1 MKFWFNVSCFV
12 NSSAR
17 SYLFIMLVS
26 TDVMVEV
33 DAVTTSM
40 EKQLRLLNI
49 LGSKDDGILS
59 HTLDS
64 ATLKGINLEDNIPLK
79 KVCSSSKGSFGFFFP
94 HPNYVLVFLHVFSS
108 FLIVADNFLL
118 SDEGNSF
125 VYGT

>member
-12 NSSAR
+12 NSSAC

-33 DAVTTSM
+33 DAVTTGM

-59 HTLDS
+59 PTLDS

-79 KVCSSSKGSFGFFFP
+79 KVCSSSKGSFGFSPPSKLCSCFPSCIFFI
-94 HPNYVLVFLHVFSS
+94 ST
-108 FLIVADNFLL
+108 VADNFLL

>member
-59 HTLDS
+59 PARDS

-79 KVCSSSKGSFGFFFP
+79 KVCSSSKGSFGFFSP
-94 HPNYVLVFLHVFSS
+94 IQIMFLFS
-108 FLIVADNFLL
+108 FMYILHF
-118 SDEGNSF
+118 
-125 VYGT
+125 